1 MSDAKLIDAVR
12 SNDLNQVRT
21 LLNNGANPNASGG
34 MTALMYAA
42 QNGHLET
49 AKLLIDKGA
58 DVNAKDYGMTAL
70 MYAAQNGHLEIAN
83 LLIDEGADV
92 NAQERDEGM
101 TALMCAAQ
109 NGHLKTAKLLIYKGA
124 DVNAQDDDGMTA
136 LMYAAQNGH
145 LEIAKLLIDKGA
157 DVNAQDRIGMT
168 ALMYASKEGNLEVVK
183 TLIENGA
190 DYKIKS
196 DEGKTALDL
205 SKDKEFFEAFLLL
218 LSRKHMVDDLM
229 RIVDNKFDP
238 PSIAK
243 FLNLKGIDGEMKF
256 SYSLF
261 SKRFSGMFN
270 FENVESIDVDLTVKS
285 MNLIKQYC
293 YIDSIKNS
301 ELSDIIA
308 VCSWMLEKKGH
319 PRRFACLLKNEI
331 IDKINQSD
339 EMPVNYAVDITK
351 LLNETSRT
359 EDGTYQKYD
368 VSESTYL
375 DDLESL
381 FNSDMVG
388 SLTLFL
394 GPGIQVT
401 VEPMILAARSEYFRK
416 QLCNSAWEQKN
427 VIELFDVGLQREEY
441 EQLDSEQKEMRAK
454 ALRKIL
460 AYWCTCKLDPR
471 IEEALFVLQF
481 CDLFGMEKNEL
492 IVEEYLKLFENSNH
506 YDPNLIPEAY
516 RKSNSENKK
525 RSRDAEE
532 KEGNKKP
539 KINEH

>member
-1 MSDAKLIDAVR
+1 MQKTNRKKMSDQPLIDAVR
-12 SNDLNQVRT
+12 SNDLNQVRP
-21 LLNNGANPNASGG
+21 LLNNGANPNASGDR
-34 MTALMYAA
+34 MTALMYAS

-58 DVNAKDYGMTAL
+58 DVNSK
-70 MYAAQNGHLEIAN
+70 
-83 LLIDEGADV
+83 
-92 NAQERDEGM
+92 
-101 TALMCAAQ
+101 
-109 NGHLKTAKLLIYKGA
+109 
-124 DVNAQDDDGMTA
+124 DGMTA

-145 LEIAKLLIDKGA
+145 LEIAKLLIDEGA
-157 DVNAQDRIGMT
+157 DVNAKRFYGGMT

-532 KEGNKKP
+532 KEENKKP